1 MGAAWRQLK
10 VMLRKN
16 WLLKIRHP
24 FVTAAEIL
32 LPTIVLLLLVAVRT
46 KVDTQIHPV
55 QPHIQKDMFVEVGN
69 GISPNFQQVLQ
80 SLLDRGEYL
89 AFAPDTNETKLLID
103 VVSIKFPLL
112 KLVSRV
118 YKDEVELETYIRS
131 DAYGTCNQARN
142 CSNPKIKGAVVFYE
156 QGPQSF
162 DYSIRL
168 NHTWAFSGFP
178 DVTTIMDTNGPFL
191 NDLEL
196 GVSAVPTMQYSFSGF
211 LTLQQMVDSFIILI
225 AQQSDFNFNAENLEL
240 PLPGFYDNNFSL
252 KNPWTQFNP
261 ARIRIAPFPTREYTD
276 DQFQSIIKRVMG
288 ILYLLGFLY
297 PISRLISYSV
307 YEKEQKI
314 KEGLYMM
321 GLNDGIF
328 HLSWFITYALQFA
341 ISSGILTACT
351 MDNLF
356 KYSDKTLVFAYFFV
370 FGLSAIMLSFFI
382 STFFKRAK
390 TAVAVGTL
398 AFLGAFFPYY
408 TVNEEGVSIILKVIA
423 SLLSPTAFA
432 LGSINFADYERA
444 HVGLRWSNIWRVLPR
459 EYGLRYPWSFIFQ
472 KDFWRKK
479 KILKHCSSGFKVE
492 ISDKNSESEG
502 NLSGEYTSKSGIE
515 AISLEMKQ
523 QELDGRCIQ
532 IRNLHKVYAT
542 KKGDCCAVNSLQLT
556 LYENQILALLGHNGA
571 GKSTTISMLVG
582 LLPPTS
588 GDALVFGK
596 NIVSDIE
603 DVGHLFFNCSLTNGL
618 WWESMSWI
626 RVVGPLSINPVN
638 HFSQF
643 GDGFGAN
650 GNHSTRCGWWIA
662 LTSSIWQHRNHLI
675 FQGKPF
681 DPYKVMDHAIFLAWS
696 WLKANDKDFST
707 SFNHWSSNIT
717 NFDEIRKV
725 LGVCPQHDIL
735 FPELTVREHLE
746 LFATLKG
753 VEEHSLD
760 NAVINMAD
768 EVGLADKIN
777 SIVRTLSG
785 GMKRKLS
792 LGIALIGSSK
802 VIVLDEPTSGMD
814 PYSMRLTWQL
824 IKKIKKGRIILL
836 TTHSMD
842 EADELGDRIAI
853 MANGSLKCCGS
864 SLFLKHH
871 YGVGYTLTLV
881 KSAPTA
887 SIAGDIVYRHVP
899 SATCVSEV
907 GTEISFRLPMASSS
921 AFERMFREIE
931 GCMKKTVSNME
942 LSGNG
947 DKDSLGIES
956 YGISVTTLEEVFLR
970 VAGCDYDEVECFVE
984 NNHTHK
990 SDSVASLPT
999 NDHPS
1004 TKISC
1009 LKFFG
1014 NYKKIFGFMT
1024 TMLGRACGLIFA
1036 TVISFINFLGM
1047 QCCSCCFITR
1057 STFWQHSKALFIK
1070 RAISARRDHKTI
1082 IFQLMIP
1089 TLFLFIGLLFLK
1101 LKPHPDQQSLTLSTS
1116 HFNPLLSG
1124 GGGGGPIPFNLSLP
1138 IAEKVAQNVIG
1149 GWIQR
1154 FKPSSYRFPNSE
1166 KALADAVEAAGPT
1179 LGPALLSMSE
1189 YLMSSFNESY
1199 QSRYGAI
1206 VMDDQNNDGSLGYTV
1221 LHNCSCQHA
1230 APTFINLMNSAILRL
1245 ATHDTNMTIQTRNHP
1260 LPTTQSQ
1267 RLQRHDLDAF
1277 SAAVIV
1283 NIAFSFIPASFAVSI
1298 VKEREVKAKQQQLI
1312 SGVSVLSY
1320 WASTFIWDFVSFLFP
1335 ASFAIVLFYVFGLDQ
1350 FVGGVSL
1357 LPTILMLLEYG
1368 LAIASSTYCLTF
1380 FFFDHTMAQ
1389 NVVLLIHFF
1398 TGLILMVISFIMG
1411 LMPST
1416 MSANSFLKNFFRI
1429 SPGFC
1434 FADGLASLALLRQG
1448 MKDKTSDGVFDWN
1461 VTGASICYLAVE
1473 SFSYFLLTLALE
1485 MFPSLNLTSFMIKK
1499 WWGKINIFQHNNP
1512 YLEPLLESSSET
1524 VAMDFDEDVD
1534 VKTERN
1540 RVLSGSLDN
1549 SIIYLRNLRK
1559 VYFEEKHHGRKV
1571 AVDSLT
1577 FSVQEGE
1584 CFGFL
1589 GTNGAGKTTTIS
1601 MLCGEECPSDG
1612 TAFIFGKDICSHPKA
1627 ARRYIGYCPQFDAL
1641 LEFLTVREHL
1651 ELYAR
1656 IKGVPDFAIDNVVME
1671 KLTEFDLLKHA
1682 NKPSFSLSGGNKRKL
1697 SVAIAMIGDPPI
1709 VILDEPSTG
1718 MDPIAKRFMWDVISR
1733 ISTRRGKTA
1742 VILTTH
1748 SMNEAQALCTRIGI
1762 MVGGRLRCIG
1772 SPQHLKTRFGNHLE
1786 LEVKPTEVSS
1796 ADLQNLCQAI
1806 QERLLDVP
1814 SHPRSLLNDLEI
1826 CIGGTDSVPSGNTSI
1841 AEISLTREMIGLI
1854 GRWLDNEER
1863 VKTLI
1868 SGTPVCDGASQEQL
1882 SEQLFR
1888 DGGIPL
1894 PVFSEWWLS
1903 KQKFSEIDSFILS
1916 SFRGARC
1923 QGCNGLSIRYQLPYN
1938 EDFSLADVFGLLERN
1953 RNRLG
1958 IAEYSISQSTLET
1971 IFNHFAAN
1979 P

>member
-1 MGAAWRQLK
+1 MGTASRQLK
-10 VMLRKN
+10 VMLTKN
-16 WLLKIRHP
+16 WLLKKRHP

-32 LPTIVLLLLVAVRT
+32 LPAIVLLLLAAVRT
-46 KVDTQIHPV
+46 RVDTQIHPA
-55 QPHIQKDMFVEVGN
+55 QSHIQKDMFVEVGK
-69 GISPNFQQVLQ
+69 GISPNFQQVLE
-80 SLLDRGEYL
+80 SLLDKREYL
-89 AFAPDTNETKLLID
+89 AFAPDTNETRMMID
-103 VVSIKFPLL
+103 VVSIKFPIL
-112 KLVSRV
+112 KLVSIV
-118 YKDEVELETYIRS
+118 YKDELELETYIRS
-131 DAYGTCNQARN
+131 DAYGTCNDVRN
-142 CSNPKIKGAVVFYE
+142 CSNPKIKGAIVFYE

-196 GVSAVPTMQYSFSGF
+196 GVSSVPTMQYSFSGF

-225 AQQSDFNFNAENLEL
+225 AQQPELNSNAKTVKL
-240 PLPGFYDNNFSL
+240 PLLGLSDTDFSL
-252 KNPWTQFNP
+252 KVPWTQFNP
-261 ARIRIAPFPTREYTD
+261 TNIRIAPFPTREYTD
-276 DQFQSIIKRVMG
+276 DQFQAIVKEVMG

-297 PISRLISYSV
+297 PVSRLISYSV
-307 YEKEQKI
+307 FEKEQKI

-321 GLNDGIF
+321 GLKDGIF

-341 ISSGILTACT
+341 ISSAIITACT
-351 MDNLF
+351 MDNIF
-356 KYSDKTLVFAYFFV
+356 KYSDKTLVFAYFFI

-398 AFLGAFFPYY
+398 SFLGAFLPYY
-408 TVNEEGVSIILKVIA
+408 TVNDEGVSMILKVLA

-444 HVGLRWSNIWRVLPR
+444 HVGLRWSNIWRDSSGVNFSACLLMMILDTLLYCAIGLYFDKVLPK
-459 EYGLRYPWSFIFQ
+459 EYGLRYPWNFIFK

-479 KILKHCSSGFKVE
+479 KVVNNCSSGFKVKTAGK
-492 ISDKNSESEG
+492 SSESEG
-502 NLSGEYTSKSGIE
+502 NLLGQDTFNPAIE
-515 AISLEMKQ
+515 AISLDMKQ
-523 QELDGRCIQ
+523 QEIDGRCIQ

-542 KKGDCCAVNSLQLT
+542 KKGDCCAVNKLQLT

-582 LLPPTS
+582 LHPPTS
-588 GDALVFGK
+588 GDALIFGK
-596 NIVSDIE
+596 NIVSDI
-603 DVGHLFFNCSLTNGL
+603 
-618 WWESMSWI
+618 
-626 RVVGPLSINPVN
+626 
-638 HFSQF
+638 
-643 GDGFGAN
+643 
-650 GNHSTRCGWWIA
+650 
-662 LTSSIWQHRNHLI
+662 
-675 FQGKPF
+675 
-681 DPYKVMDHAIFLAWS
+681 
-696 WLKANDKDFST
+696 
-707 SFNHWSSNIT
+707 
-717 NFDEIRKV
+717 DEIRKV

-735 FPELTVREHLE
+735 FPELTVKEHLE
-746 LFATLKG
+746 LFAILKG
-753 VEEHSLD
+753 AEEDTLES
-760 NAVINMAD
+760 VIINMAD

-777 SIVRTLSG
+777 TVVRSLSG

-792 LGIALIGSSK
+792 LGIALIGNSK
-802 VIVLDEPTSGMD
+802 VIILDEPTSGMD

-887 SIAGDIVYRHVP
+887 SIAGDIVYQYIP
-899 SATCVSEV
+899 TATCISEV

-921 AFERMFREIE
+921 TFERMFREIE
-931 GCMKKTVSNME
+931 GCMKKPVMSME
-942 LSGNG
+942 ISGSCE
-947 DKDSLGIES
+947 KDSYGIES

-970 VAGCDYDEVECFVE
+970 VAGCDYDEVECFEE
-984 NNHTHK
+984 NNR
-990 SDSVASLPT
+990 SLIPESVVSLPS
-999 NDHPS
+999 NDRPS
-1004 TKISC
+1004 TKIC
-1009 LKFFG
+1009 YPKVFG
-1014 NYKKIFGFMT
+1014 NYKKIIGFMS
-1024 TMLGRACGLIFA
+1024 TMVGSACDLIFA
-1036 TVISFINFLGM
+1036 AVISFINFIGL
-1047 QCCSCCFITR
+1047 QCCCCCLITT

-1082 IFQLMIP
+1082 MFQLMIP
-1089 TLFLFIGLLFLK
+1089 AIFLFIGLLFME
-1101 LKPHPDQQSLTLSTS
+1101 LKPHPDQISLTLSTS
-1116 HFNPLLSG
+1116 YFNPLLSG
-1124 GGGGGPIPFNLSLP
+1124 GGGGGPIPFNLSFP
-1138 IAEKVAQNVIG
+1138 IAEKVAQNVKG

-1154 FKPSSYRFPNSE
+1154 CNPSSYKFPNSE

-1179 LGPALLSMSE
+1179 LGPSLLSMSE

-1206 VMDDQNNDGSLGYTV
+1206 VMDDQNTDGSLGYTV
-1221 LHNCSCQHA
+1221 LHNFSCQHA

-1245 ATHDTNMTIQTRNHP
+1245 ASHNMNATIQTRNHP
-1260 LPTTQSQ
+1260 LPMTQSQ
-1267 RLQRHDLDAF
+1267 HLQRHDLDAF
-1277 SAAVIV
+1277 SAAIIV

-1298 VKEREVKAKQQQLI
+1298 VKEREVKAKHQQLI

-1335 ASFAIVLFYVFGLDQ
+1335 ASFAIVLFYIFGLDQ

-1357 LPTILMLLEYG
+1357 LPTIIMLLEYG

-1389 NVVLLIHFF
+1389 NVVLLVHFF
-1398 TGLILMVISFIMG
+1398 SGLILMVISFIMG
-1411 LMPST
+1411 LIPST
-1416 MSANSFLKNFFRI
+1416 ISANSFLKNFFRI

-1473 SFSYFLLTLALE
+1473 SVIYFLLTLGLE
-1485 MFPSLNLTSFMIKK
+1485 IFPSLKLTPFTIKK
-1499 WWGKINIFQHNNP
+1499 WWRKINIFPRNTT
-1512 YLEPLLESSSET
+1512 YLEPLLEPSPET
-1524 VAMDFDEDVD
+1524 IFTDLNEDVD
-1534 VKTERN
+1534 VKTERS
-1540 RVLSGSLDN
+1540 RVLSGSIGN
-1549 SIIYLRNLRK
+1549 AIIYLRNLRK
-1559 VYFEEKHHGRKV
+1559 VYSEEKKHGKKV

-1589 GTNGAGKTTTIS
+1589 GTNGAGKTTTLS
-1601 MLCGEECPSDG
+1601 MLCGEESPSDG

-1627 ARRYIGYCPQFDAL
+1627 ARKYIGYCPQFDAL
-1641 LEFLTVREHL
+1641 LEFLTVKEHL

-1656 IKGVPDFAIDNVVME
+1656 IKSVPDYTINNVVME
-1671 KLTEFDLLKHA
+1671 KLVEFDLLKHA

-1762 MVGGRLRCIG
+1762 MVGGQLRCIG

-1786 LEVKPTEVSS
+1786 LELKPTEVSS
-1796 ADLQNLCQAI
+1796 VDLQTLCQAI
-1806 QERLLDVP
+1806 QEMLFDVP
-1814 SHPRSLLNDLEI
+1814 SQPRSLLNDLEI
-1826 CIGGTDSVPSGNTSI
+1826 CIGGADSSASGNTSI
-1841 AEISLTREMIGLI
+1841 AEISLTSEMIGLI
-1854 GRWLDNEER
+1854 GRWLGNEER
-1863 VKTLI
+1863 VKTLMRC
-1868 SGTPVCDGASQEQL
+1868 TPDCDGASQEQL

-1916 SFRGARC
+1916 SFRGAKC
-1923 QGCNGLSIRYQLPYN
+1923 QGYNGLSIRYQLPCD
-1938 EDFSLADVFGLLERN
+1938 EDFSLADVFGLLEAN
-1953 RNRLG
+1953 RDRLG
-1958 IAEYSISQSTLET
+1958 IAEYSLSQSTLET

-1979 P
+1979 S

>member
-1 MGAAWRQLK
+1 MGTAWRQLK

-24 FVTAAEIL
+24 YVTAAEIL
-32 LPTIVLLLLVAVRT
+32 LPAIVLLLLAAVRT
-46 KVDTQIHPV
+46 HVDTQIHPV
-55 QPHIQKDMFVEVGN
+55 QSHIQKDMFVEVGK
-69 GISPNFQQVLQ
+69 GISPNFQQVLE
-80 SLLDRGEYL
+80 SLFDKGEYL
-89 AFAPDTNETKLLID
+89 AFAPDTNETRLMID

-112 KLVSRV
+112 KLVSVV

-131 DAYGTCNQARN
+131 DTYGTCNQVRN
-142 CSNPKIKGAVVFYE
+142 CSNPKINGAVVFYE

-225 AQQSDFNFNAENLEL
+225 VQLPELNSSAESVKL
-240 PLPGFYDNNFSL
+240 PLPGFHDTDFSL
-252 KNPWTQFNP
+252 KFPWTQFNP
-261 ARIRIAPFPTREYTD
+261 ANIRVAPFPTREYTD
-276 DQFQSIIKRVMG
+276 DQFQGIVKEVMG

-307 YEKEQKI
+307 FEKEQKI

-321 GLNDGIF
+321 GLKDSIF

-341 ISSGILTACT
+341 ISAGVITACT
-351 MDNLF
+351 MDNIF

-370 FGLSAIMLSFFI
+370 FGLSAITLSFFI

-398 AFLGAFFPYY
+398 CFFGAFFPYY
-408 TVNEEGVSIILKVIA
+408 TVNDEGVSMILKVTA

-432 LGSINFADYERA
+432 LGSVNFADYERA
-444 HVGLRWSNIWRVLPR
+444 HVGLRWSNIWRESSGVNFSACLLMMILDTLLYCAIGLYFDKVLPR
-459 EYGLRYPWSFIFQ
+459 EYGQQYPWNFIFQ

-479 KILKHCSSGFKVE
+479 RIVNHSSSSFKVKTAG
-492 ISDKNSESEG
+492 KNSVSAD
-502 NLSGEYTSKSGIE
+502 NLFGQDTFKPAIE
-515 AISLEMKQ
+515 TISLDMKQ

-596 NIVSDIE
+596 NIVSDI
-603 DVGHLFFNCSLTNGL
+603 
-618 WWESMSWI
+618 
-626 RVVGPLSINPVN
+626 
-638 HFSQF
+638 
-643 GDGFGAN
+643 
-650 GNHSTRCGWWIA
+650 
-662 LTSSIWQHRNHLI
+662 
-675 FQGKPF
+675 
-681 DPYKVMDHAIFLAWS
+681 
-696 WLKANDKDFST
+696 
-707 SFNHWSSNIT
+707 
-717 NFDEIRKV
+717 DEIRKV

-746 LFATLKG
+746 LFAILKG
-753 VEEHSLD
+753 VEEDTLEGVV
-760 NAVINMAD
+760 AKMAD

-777 SIVRTLSG
+777 SVVRALSG

-792 LGIALIGSSK
+792 LGIALIGNSK

-824 IKKIKKGRIILL
+824 IKKFKKGRIILL

-842 EADELGDRIAI
+842 EADDLGDRIAI

-887 SIAGDIVYRHVP
+887 SIAGDIVHRHVP
-899 SATCVSEV
+899 SATCISEV
-907 GTEISFRLPMASSS
+907 GTEISFRLPMASSP

-931 GCMKKTVSNME
+931 GCMKKPVSSME
-942 LSGNG
+942 ANG
-947 DKDSLGIES
+947 SSDKDSHGIES

-970 VAGCDYDEVECFVE
+970 VAGCDYDEVECFEE
-984 NNHTHK
+984 NNR
-990 SDSVASLPT
+990 SLILDSVASVPF
-999 NDHPS
+999 NDRPS
-1004 TKISC
+1004 TKIC
-1009 LKFFG
+1009 PLKVFG
-1014 NYKKIFGFMT
+1014 NYKKIIGFMC
-1024 TMLGRACGLIFA
+1024 TMVGSACDLIFA
-1036 TVISFINFLGM
+1036 TVISIINFLGM
-1047 QCCSCCFITR
+1047 QCCSCCLITR
-1057 STFWQHSKALFIK
+1057 STFWQHFKALFIK

-1082 IFQLMIP
+1082 IFQLLIP
-1089 TLFLFIGLLFLK
+1089 AVFLFIGLLFLA
-1101 LKPHPDQQSLTLSTS
+1101 LKPHPDQTPLTLSTS
-1116 HFNPLLSG
+1116 YFNPLLSG

-1138 IAEKVAQNVIG
+1138 IAEKVAQNVKG

-1154 FKPSSYRFPNSE
+1154 CKASSYKFPNSE

-1206 VMDDQNNDGSLGYTV
+1206 VMDDQNTDGSLGYTV
-1221 LHNCSCQHA
+1221 LHNFSCQHA

-1245 ATHDTNMTIQTRNHP
+1245 AAGNGNMTIQTRNYP
-1260 LPTTQSQ
+1260 LPMTQSQ
-1267 RLQRHDLDAF
+1267 HLQRHDLDAF
-1277 SAAVIV
+1277 SAAIIV

-1298 VKEREVKAKQQQLI
+1298 VKEREVKAKHQQLI

-1320 WASTFIWDFVSFLFP
+1320 WISTFMWDFLSFLFP
-1335 ASFAIVLFYVFGLDQ
+1335 ASFAIVLFYIFGLDQ

-1368 LAIASSTYCLTF
+1368 LAVASSTYCLTF
-1380 FFFDHTMAQ
+1380 FFVDHTMAQ
-1389 NVVLLIHFF
+1389 NVVLLVHFF

-1411 LMPST
+1411 LFPST
-1416 MSANSFLKNFFRI
+1416 ISANSFLKNFFRI

-1448 MKDKTSDGVFDWN
+1448 MKDKTSEGVFDWN

-1473 SFSYFLLTLALE
+1473 SFSYFLLTLGLE
-1485 MFPSLNLTSFMIKK
+1485 VFPSLKLTLLMIKK
-1499 WWGKINIFQHNNP
+1499 WWVEINIFSHNAA
-1512 YLEPLLESSSET
+1512 YLEPLLEPSAET
-1524 VAMDFDEDVD
+1524 VAMDLNEDAD

-1540 RVLSGSLDN
+1540 RVLSGSIDN
-1549 SIIYLRNLRK
+1549 AIIYLRNLRK
-1559 VYFEEKHHGRKV
+1559 VYSEEKSHGKKV

-1601 MLCGEECPSDG
+1601 MLCGEESPSDG
-1612 TAFIFGKDICSHPKA
+1612 TAFIFGKDICSYPKA
-1627 ARRYIGYCPQFDAL
+1627 ARKYIGYCPQFDAL
-1641 LEFLTVREHL
+1641 LEYLTVQEHL

-1656 IKGVPDFAIDNVVME
+1656 IKGVPDYTIDNVVME
-1671 KLTEFDLLKHA
+1671 KLVEFDLLKNA

-1796 ADLQNLCQAI
+1796 VELQTLCQAI
-1806 QERLLDVP
+1806 QEILFDVP
-1814 SHPRSLLNDLEI
+1814 SQPRSLLNDLEI
-1826 CIGGTDSVPSGNTSI
+1826 CIGGTDSMTSGDTSV

-1854 GRWLDNEER
+1854 ARWLGNEER
-1863 VKTLI
+1863 VKALM
-1868 SGTPVCDGASQEQL
+1868 SCALVYDGASQEQL

-1923 QGCNGLSIRYQLPYN
+1923 QGYNGLSIRYQLPCD
-1938 EDFSLADVFGLLERN
+1938 EDFSLADVFGVLEGN
-1953 RNRLG
+1953 RDRLG

-1979 P
+1979 S

>member
-24 FVTAAEIL
+24 FVTAAEVISLFPFLNYSVLLNFNLLFPLHVSQSLAPYSLTLFLLFSDFDPLLNLTDSIL

-211 LTLQQMVDSFIILI
+211 LTEAGSNNVATDSVDGCKYARLQEQWRRLEIPTFGGDEDVKVWVHEVECYFRIWAAMEDEKLEMLQQMVDSFIILI

-596 NIVSDIE
+596 NIVSDI
-603 DVGHLFFNCSLTNGL
+603 
-618 WWESMSWI
+618 
-626 RVVGPLSINPVN
+626 
-638 HFSQF
+638 
-643 GDGFGAN
+643 
-650 GNHSTRCGWWIA
+650 
-662 LTSSIWQHRNHLI
+662 
-675 FQGKPF
+675 
-681 DPYKVMDHAIFLAWS
+681 
-696 WLKANDKDFST
+696 
-707 SFNHWSSNIT
+707 
-717 NFDEIRKV
+717 DEIRKV

-899 SATCVSEV
+899 SATCVSEFFLLKTLNMTNWLFKKKLWVFGEWV

-956 YGISVTTLEEVFLR
+956 YGISVTTLEE
-970 VAGCDYDEVECFVE
+970 
-984 NNHTHK
+984 
-990 SDSVASLPT
+990 
-999 NDHPS
+999 
-1004 TKISC
+1004 
-1009 LKFFG
+1009 
-1014 NYKKIFGFMT
+1014 
-1024 TMLGRACGLIFA
+1024 
-1036 TVISFINFLGM
+1036 
-1047 QCCSCCFITR
+1047 
-1057 STFWQHSKALFIK
+1057 
-1070 RAISARRDHKTI
+1070 
-1082 IFQLMIP
+1082 
-1089 TLFLFIGLLFLK
+1089 

-1298 VKEREVKAKQQQLI
+1298 VK
-1312 SGVSVLSY
+1312 VSVLSY

-1656 IKGVPDFAIDNVVME
+1656 IKGVPDFAIDNVCVVME

-1923 QGCNGLSIRYQLPYN
+1923 QGCNGLSIRYQVFPVCIVENYSKSAGMGVRIPHEQSGEVEAARPWCMKRKLPVVALAST
-1938 EDFSLADVFGLLERN
+1938 EFQGFSFGQ
-1953 RNRLG
+1953 G
-1958 IAEYSISQSTLET
+1958 S
-1971 IFNHFAAN
+1971 N
-1979 P
+1979 PRFDLY